1 MIEKRSGAERRR
13 FFRIDDRLRLAVR
26 RVADADARAAKG
38 GDFGADEFL
47 AGIDRGIA
55 AIIAAAR
62 VQAPAVGELAQLLN
76 RKLDYVIER
85 LGQLEAP
92 HAAPPLAEHEVSIS
106 ACGIGLQSAE
116 RYEAGETLQVE
127 LLLPPDDTRLCVPA
141 RVVRCRDAA
150 QGAYRLQ
157 LDFAGMG
164 QDDQELLI
172 RFIVRRQGQFLQ
184 RLREQ
189 RDARRERAAS

>member
-1 MIEKRSGAERRR
+1 MIEKRSGADRRR

-26 RVADADARAAKG
+26 RVPGVDAVAGKG
-38 GDFGADEFL
+38 RDLRGDEFL
-47 AGIDRGIA
+47 AGIDRGID

-85 LGQLEAP
+85 LGQIETPRAGL
-92 HAAPPLAEHEVSIS
+92 PLAEHEVSIS

-127 LLLPPDDTRLCVPA
+127 LMLPPEDTRLCVPA
-141 RVVRCRDAA
+141 RVVRCRDATP
-150 QGAYRLQ
+150 GNHLLQ
-157 LDFAGMG
+157 LDFAGMDH
-164 QDDQELLI
+164 DDQELLI
-172 RFIVRRQGQFLQ
+172 RFILRRQGQFLQ
-184 RLREQ
+184 GLREQ
-189 RDARRERAAS
+189 RDARRARVSA

>member
-1 MIEKRSGAERRR
+1 VIEKRSGADRRR
-13 FFRIDDRLRLAVR
+13 FFRIDDRLQLAVHR
-26 RVADADARAAKG
+26 LPGADEGAGAG

-92 HAAPPLAEHEVSIS
+92 RARPPLAEHEVSIS
-106 ACGIGLQSAE
+106 ACGLGLQSAE
-116 RYEAGETLQVE
+116 RYETGETLQVE
-127 LLLPPDDTRLCVPA
+127 LMLPPDDTRLCVPA

-150 QGAYRLQ
+150 HGNYRLQ

-164 QDDQELLI
+164 HDDQELLI
-172 RFIVRRQGQFLQ
+172 RFIMRRQGQFLQ
-184 RLREQ
+184 GLREQ
-189 RDARRERAAS
+189 RDARRTRAAS

>member
-1 MIEKRSGAERRR
+1 MIEKRSGADRRR

-26 RVADADARAAKG
+26 RVPGVDAVAGKG
-38 GDFGADEFL
+38 HDLRADEFL

-55 AIIAAAR
+55 AIVAAAR

-92 HAAPPLAEHEVSIS
+92 RAGLPLAEHEVSIS

-127 LLLPPDDTRLCVPA
+127 LLLPPGDTRNC
-141 RVVRCRDAA
+141 
-150 QGAYRLQ
+150 
-157 LDFAGMG
+157 
-164 QDDQELLI
+164 
-172 RFIVRRQGQFLQ
+172 
-184 RLREQ
+184 
-189 RDARRERAAS
+189 

>member
-1 MIEKRSGAERRR
+1 MIEKRSGADRRR

-26 RVADADARAAKG
+26 RVPGVDAGAGKG
-38 GDFGADEFL
+38 HDLRADEFL

-62 VQAPAVGELAQLLN
+62 AQAPAVGELAQLLN

-92 HAAPPLAEHEVSIS
+92 RAGLPLAEHEVSIS

-116 RYEAGETLQVE
+116 RYEAGEKLQVE
-127 LLLPPDDTRLCVPA
+127 LMLPPEDTRLCVPA
-141 RVVRCRDAA
+141 CVVRCRDATP
-150 QGAYRLQ
+150 GYHLLH
-157 LDFAGMG
+157 LDFAGMDH
-164 QDDQELLI
+164 DDQELLI
-172 RFIVRRQGQFLQ
+172 RFILRRQGQFLQ
-184 RLREQ
+184 ELREQ
-189 RDARRERAAS
+189 RDARRARTAS

>member
-1 MIEKRSGAERRR
+1 MIEKRGGADRRR

-26 RVADADARAAKG
+26 RVAGADEGVGKG
-38 GDFGADEFL
+38 GDLRADEFL
-47 AGIDRGIA
+47 AGIDRGIV

-85 LGQLEAP
+85 LAQLEAP
-92 HAAPPLAEHEVSIS
+92 RAGLPLAEHEVSIS

-127 LLLPPDDTRLCVPA
+127 LMLPPDDTRLCVPA

-150 QGAYRLQ
+150 PGSYLLQ

-164 QDDQELLI
+164 HDDQELLI
-172 RFIVRRQGQFLQ
+172 RFILRRQGQFLQ
-184 RLREQ
+184 ALREQ
-189 RDARRERAAS
+189 REARRARVAS

>member
-1 MIEKRSGAERRR
+1 MIEKRSGADRRR

-26 RVADADARAAKG
+26 RVPGADAVAGKG
-38 GDFGADEFL
+38 RDLGADEFL

-62 VQAPAVGELAQLLN
+62 VQAPALGELAQLLN

-92 HAAPPLAEHEVSIS
+92 RAGLPLAEHEVSIS

-127 LLLPPDDTRLCVPA
+127 LMLPPEDTRLCVPA
-141 RVVRCRDAA
+141 RVVRWRDATP
-150 QGAYRLQ
+150 GNHLLR

-164 QDDQELLI
+164 HDDQERLI
-172 RFIVRRQGQFLQ
+172 RFILRRQGQFLQ
-184 RLREQ
+184 DLREQ
-189 RDARRERAAS
+189 REARRARAAS

>member
-1 MIEKRSGAERRR
+1 MIEKRSGVERRR

-26 RVADADARAAKG
+26 RVPGADDVAG
-38 GDFGADEFL
+38 SSGDFDADEFL

-55 AIIAAAR
+55 AIIPAAR

-85 LGQLEAP
+85 LGQLEVSRAGP
-92 HAAPPLAEHEVSIS
+92 LLAEHEVSIS

-127 LLLPPDDTRLCVPA
+127 LMLPPDDSRLSVPA

-150 QGAYRLQ
+150 PGTCRLQ
-157 LDFAGMG
+157 LDFAGMP
-164 QDDQELLI
+164 QDDQEQLI
-172 RFIVRRQGQFLQ
+172 QFIVRRQGQFLQ
-184 RLREQ
+184 GLREQ
-189 RDARRERAAS
+189 RDARRARVAS

>member
-1 MIEKRSGAERRR
+1 MIEKRGGADRRR

-26 RVADADARAAKG
+26 RVPVADEGVGKG
-38 GDFGADEFL
+38 GDLRADEFL

-85 LGQLEAP
+85 LGQLEVSRAG
-92 HAAPPLAEHEVSIS
+92 APLAEHEVSIS

-127 LLLPPDDTRLCVPA
+127 LMLPPDDTRLCVPA

-150 QGAYRLQ
+150 PGTWRLQ
-157 LDFAGMG
+157 LDFAGMRH
-164 QDDQELLI
+164 DEQEQLI
-172 RFIVRRQGQFLQ
+172 QFIVRRQGQFLQ
-184 RLREQ
+184 GLREQ
-189 RDARRERAAS
+189 RDARRARVAS